1 MIKVIESILKS
12 SIVIDSLHFKK
23 VHNSK
28 IFASRVFRHF
38 LKILHINDP
47 DKLFCKISFRAIF
60 HLNFSNCCSKHFV
73 QILHIVDLDKL
84 YCKLSFCTIFQLGFC
99 KLLFQT
105 FCRNFAHCC
114 SRQLFLEIENLSSV
128 YSTFSPSP
136 KNLDT
141 YKVSF
146 TIRHQS
152 RYE

>member
-1 MIKVIESILKS
+1 M
-12 SIVIDSLHFKK
+12 
-23 VHNSK
+23 
-28 IFASRVFRHF
+28 
-38 LKILHINDP
+38 HINDP
-47 DKLFCKISFRAIF
+47 DKLFCKISFRAFF
-60 HLNFSNCCSKHFV
+60 HLDFSNCCPGHFV

-114 SRQLFLEIENLSSV
+114 SRQLFFRNREPEQCLQ
-128 YSTFSPSP
+128 YFFPSP

-146 TIRHQS
+146 TIQHQS
-152 RYE
+152 RYECLVASYQISERQTGEKNLFWSWQRYGLD